1 MKGNVV
7 TIMTNIGSPPQ
18 NLSMYAYTPWPNSFS
33 STDILSCAQYAVG
46 SGGTVEVNYAKGGR
60 PVILVP
66 DDILEG
72 SRLCSAASQ
81 GASGT
86 GDSNGDGRRL
96 NVSVASTVFFV
107 ILSLLCIRS

>member
-1 MKGNVV
+1 M
-7 TIMTNIGSPPQ
+7 
-18 NLSMYAYTPWPNSFS
+18 
-33 STDILSCAQYAVG
+33 G
-46 SGGTVEVNYAKGGR
+46 SGGTVEVDYSKGGK

-81 GASGT
+81 GQVGVSGT

-96 NVSVASTVFFV
+96 NACLNVSVASTVFFA
-107 ILSLLCIRS
+107 ILALLFIHS

>member
-1 MKGNVV
+1 
-7 TIMTNIGSPPQ
+7 
-18 NLSMYAYTPWPNSFS
+18 
-33 STDILSCAQYAVG
+33 VG
-46 SGGTVEVNYAKGGR
+46 SGGTVEVDYLKGGK

-81 GASGT
+81 GQVGLSGT

-96 NVSVASTVFFV
+96 NVSVASTVFFA
-107 ILSLLCIRS
+107 ILVLLFLHS